1 MADNSAK
8 SCPRCGGEIDYFGSC
23 KRCGREWTEHLE
35 EDEPA
40 VGLPEGEQHP
50 AVKKIGTRKP
60 RKSRFTKS
68 KAALQGKEFQTFKPA
83 MPQEYAGWMI
93 GDGDDET
100 EIIRKRS
107 LMRLD
112 SRKTYNALGL
122 SMRAYNMQKGALLS
136 LTNLWEFL
144 SEDEQKMLAPTMGR
158 LKQAFDDLRA
168 VSQVKVKEAAEMEMA
183 LDKAHK
189 SARKARLRLVE
200 AEKRKK
206 AKNIKPGEDT
216 EGLSNPEPAKLL
228 EDPKLLAKLT
238 KEELLELAKARLASI
253 DQEKA
258 LRKRAERPLD
268 EDDPTNPE

>member
-122 SMRAYNMQKGALLS
+122 VSRACESQKGALLW
-136 LTNLWEFL
+136 LGHLAEFL
-144 SEDEQKMLAPTMGR
+144 DDDERKALAPT
-158 LKQAFDDLRA
+158 
-168 VSQVKVKEAAEMEMA
+168 
-183 LDKAHK
+183 
-189 SARKARLRLVE
+189 
-200 AEKRKK
+200 
-206 AKNIKPGEDT
+206 I
-216 EGLSNPEPAKLL
+216 GLL
-228 EDPKLLAKLT
+228 
-238 KEELLELAKARLASI
+238 
-253 DQEKA
+253 
-258 LRKRAERPLD
+258 KRAFAD
-268 EDDPTNPE
+268 